1 MRSLDMGDFS
11 AEWLTLREPADRTA
25 RSSVGWMAPLIAR
38 LGAAQAARARPLDIL
53 DLGAGTGANVRLLA
67 PLVPGAQRWCLV
79 DRDVDLL
86 RQVPKYLA
94 AWALDRGAIVS
105 GGVSSLTA
113 MGPGLDCVVETR
125 AADLSRLAD
134 DAVFGPLFQGRAL
147 VTASAL
153 LDLVS
158 ERWLETLA
166 NRCAAVEAAVLF
178 ALTYDGRMTCTPED
192 PDDEW
197 IRSLVN
203 RHQQTN
209 KGFGRALGPDAV
221 ACAIRLFS
229 AAGYVVTS
237 AATDWI
243 LPPADAALQRA
254 LLEGWAAAAGE
265 LARVDQS
272 RVREWLRHRLA
283 HVEAGGSSLVVG
295 HLDLAGWPR

>member
-1 MRSLDMGDFS
+1 MGDFS
-11 AEWLTLREPADRTA
+11 AEWLTLREPADRKA
-25 RSSVGWMAPLIAR
+25 RSSVEWLAPLIAR
-38 LGAAQAARARPLDIL
+38 LEAAQAARAQPLDML

-86 RQVPKYLA
+86 RQVPKYIA

-105 GGVSSLTA
+105 GEASSLTA
-113 MGPGLDCVVETR
+113 RGPGLDCNFRTR

-134 DAVFGPLFQGRAL
+134 DAVFGPLFQGRTL

-158 ERWLETLA
+158 ERWLETLV
-166 NRCAAVEAAVLF
+166 NRCAAVGAAVLF
-178 ALTYDGRMTCTPED
+178 ALTYDGRMTCIPED

-209 KGFGRALGPDAV
+209 KGFGRALGPNAV
-221 ACAIRLFS
+221 PSALRLFV
-229 AAGYVVTS
+229 AADYVVTS
-237 AATDWI
+237 VATDWV
-243 LPPADAALQRA
+243 LTPADAALQRA

-265 LARVDQS
+265 LVRGDDS
-272 RVREWLRHRLA
+272 RVREWLSHRLA
-283 HVEAGGSSLVVG
+283 HLEASRSSLVVG
-295 HLDLAGWPR
+295 HQDLAGWPR